1 MLDKTSER
9 KAQSIAIGVLDWIKL
24 AKTVLL

>member
-9 KAQSIAIGVLDWIKL
+9 KAQSIATSVLDWIKL
-24 AKTVLL
+24 AKTVVL

>member
-9 KAQSIAIGVLDWIKL
+9 KAQSIATSVLDWIKL
-24 AKTVLL
+24 VETVVL